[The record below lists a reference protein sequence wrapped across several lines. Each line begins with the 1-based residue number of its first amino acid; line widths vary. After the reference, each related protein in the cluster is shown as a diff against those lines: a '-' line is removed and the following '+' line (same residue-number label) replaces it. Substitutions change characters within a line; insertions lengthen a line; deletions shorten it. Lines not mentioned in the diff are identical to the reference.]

1 MITLDAVRA
10 MTDAEFAEA
19 NRRRAWRETLGT
31 LPAAETAPGEARLVE
46 QRNSHAGSTP
56 PLVKHAR
63 DMTDAE
69 FSAANAAKAWR
80 QVPR

>member
-31 LPAAETAPGEARLVE
+31 LPAAETAPGEARLFG
-46 QRNSHAGSTP
+46 RTLLRP
-56 PLVKHAR
+56 
-63 DMTDAE
+63 
-69 FSAANAAKAWR
+69 AAQDLRTIELKA
-80 QVPR
+80 